1 VSVISDKQDCKG
13 RFLFHI
19 CKKKCYFSVPDMEK
33 KRSYVQVLLPLKMSK
48 ELSYSVPE
56 EYDGEISIGSWV
68 QVKLVGKSRYAIVT
82 GISQQPPAD
91 VNPSGIRAVESLLD
105 MPPVTS
111 ARLNFWRSLA
121 DYYMCSVGEVFKAAY
136 STAFRKQIK
145 VRSRKSDKE
154 IREPDFS
161 TIPPLSPAQQEAC
174 DTIRGHFTGGRRVLL
189 RGVTGSGKTEIYF
202 HLMRDVFQS
211 GGSVLFLVPEIAI
224 SRQLTSR
231 LEKVFGSSLLPYH
244 SKQTAPT
251 KKRIYNRLVAAERPY
266 VVLGT
271 RSALLLPLP
280 NLSLIVVDEEHD
292 SSYKQSDPAPRYN
305 GRDGALM
312 LSSQT
317 GANLVLGSATPS
329 FESLYNV
336 SIGKLAQ
343 VDLMEK
349 FHKAEDAQVEIVDM
363 VTARRLRNVKGPFS
377 IRLLNEI
384 GRVVNDGG
392 QVMVFRSRRAY
403 APYAQ
408 CAECGSVVKCPS
420 CDVALSYHKF
430 DNILKCHYCS
440 YQIPF
445 ELKCPQCASTSVVDR
460 GAGTEKI
467 EELLREYFPDYV
479 TERFDSDTI
488 SGKREEQRIL
498 RSFADGEIDI
508 LVGTQMITKGFDFD
522 RLSLVAVIGCDSLF
536 SVQDFRADERALQ
549 LLWQLRGRAGR
560 REDGARMIIQT
571 EQKEHPV
578 LKALIGESD
587 AEDLSAAL
595 AERKKFGY
603 PPFVRLVVI
612 TLKDKNE
619 KRMWSCAYEMAD
631 VIRGIGIKDFNGP
644 LIPPIAKTGDY
655 YQVQFR
661 LRLKRNNSLSR
672 IKKALYLE
680 TELLDRKYSGLTAI
694 GIDVDP
700 Y

>member
-1 VSVISDKQDCKG
+1 
-13 RFLFHI
+13 
-19 CKKKCYFSVPDMEK
+19 MEK
-33 KRSYVQVLLPLKMSK
+33 KRLLYVQVLLPLKMSK

-56 EYDGEISIGSWV
+56 EFEGQIAIGSWV

-82 GISQQPPAD
+82 AISHQPPAGLD
-91 VNPSGIRAVESLLD
+91 PTRIRAVEALPD
-105 MPPVTS
+105 MLPVTL
-111 ARLNFWRSLA
+111 AQLDFWRALA

-136 STAFRKQIK
+136 SSAFRKQIK
-145 VRSRKSDKE
+145 VRSRKSEKE
-154 IREPDFS
+154 FREPDFNA
-161 TIPPLSPAQQEAC
+161 IPSLSSSQQKAC
-174 DTIRGHFTGGRRVLL
+174 DIIKRHFTEGRRVLL

-202 HLMRDVFQS
+202 HLMREALES

-231 LEKVFGSSLLPYH
+231 VEKVFGSALLPYH
-244 SKQTAPT
+244 SKQTAAV
-251 KKRIYNRLVAAERPY
+251 KKRIYNRLVVAERPY

-336 SIGKLAQ
+336 SVGKLSL
-343 VDLMEK
+343 VDLLEK
-349 FHKAEDAQVEIVDM
+349 YHKAEDAQVEIVDM
-363 VTARRLRNVKGPFS
+363 VTARKLRNVKGPFS

-384 GRVVNDGG
+384 GRVVDDGG

-408 CAECGSVVKCPS
+408 CEECGAVVKCPS

-430 DNILKCHYCS
+430 DNMLKCHYCS

-445 ELKCPQCASTSVVDR
+445 EPKCSKCNSPSIVDR

-467 EELLREYFPDYV
+467 EELLREYFPDYI

-488 SGKREEQRIL
+488 SGKSEEQRIL
-498 RSFADGEIDI
+498 KNFAEGKIDI

-571 EQKEHPV
+571 EQKDHPV
-578 LKALIGESD
+578 LKALTGKGDSD
-587 AEDLSAAL
+587 DLSAAL
-595 AERKKFGY
+595 AERKMFGY

-619 KRMWSCAYEMAD
+619 KRMWSCAYELAD
-631 VIRGIGIKDFNGP
+631 AIRATGIRDFNGP
-644 LIPPIAKTGDY
+644 LVPPIAKMGDH

-661 LRLKRNNSLSR
+661 LRLRRNNSLSR
-672 IKKALYLE
+672 IKKALYSE
-680 TELLDRKYSGLTAI
+680 TELLNHKYNGMTTI
-694 GIDVDP
+694 NIDVDS

>member
-1 VSVISDKQDCKG
+1 M
-13 RFLFHI
+13 FLFHI
-19 CKKKCYFSVPDMEK
+19 CKKKCYFSILDMEK
-33 KRSYVQVLLPLKMSK
+33 KRLYAKVLLPLKMSK
-48 ELSYSVPE
+48 LLSYSLPE
-56 EYDGEISIGSWV
+56 EYAEQVSEGSWV
-68 QVKLVGKSRYAIVT
+68 QVRVVGKSYYAVVVD
-82 GISQQPPAD
+82 ISHRQPAD
-91 VNPSGIRAVESLLD
+91 VEPSKIRAVESLPD
-105 MPPVTS
+105 MPPVTL
-111 ARLNFWRSLA
+111 AQLDFWWNLA

-136 STAFRKQIK
+136 STTFSRQIN
-145 VRSRKSDKE
+145 VRSKQSEKE
-154 IREPDFS
+154 FKEPDFRA
-161 TIPPLSPAQQEAC
+161 IPSLSPMQQEVC
-174 DTIRGHFTGGRRVLL
+174 DTIRLHFAEGRRVLL

-202 HLMRDVFQS
+202 HLMRDAIES
-211 GGSVLFLVPEIAI
+211 GGSVLFLIPEIAV

-231 LEKVFGSSLLPYH
+231 LEKVFGSALLPYH
-244 SKQTAPT
+244 SKQTAAV
-251 KKRIYNRLVAAERPY
+251 KKRIYHRLANSERPY

-292 SSYKQSDPAPRYN
+292 ASYKQSDPAPRYN

-312 LSSQT
+312 LSSQI

-336 SIGKLAQ
+336 SIGKLSQ
-343 VDLMEK
+343 VDLLEK
-349 FHKAEDAQVEIVDM
+349 YHKTEDAQVEIVDM
-363 VTARRLRNVKGPFS
+363 VSARRLRNVKGPFS

-384 GRVVNDGG
+384 GRVVTNGG

-408 CAECGSVVKCPS
+408 CTECGTVVKCPS

-430 DNILKCHYCS
+430 DNMLKCHYCA

-445 ELKCPQCASTSVVDR
+445 EPTCPRCASPSIVDR

-479 TERFDSDTI
+479 IERFDSDTI
-488 SGKREEQRIL
+488 LGKSEEQRIL
-498 RSFADGEIDI
+498 RSFAEGKIDV

-522 RLSLVAVIGCDSLF
+522 RLSLVAVVGCDSLF

-587 AEDLSAAL
+587 QDDLSAAFE
-595 AERKKFGY
+595 ERKRSGY
-603 PPFVRLVVI
+603 PPFVRLVGI

-619 KRMWSCAYEMAD
+619 KRMWSCAYDLSDA
-631 VIRGIGIKDFNGP
+631 IRGIGIREFNGP
-644 LIPPIAKTGDY
+644 VVPPIAKMGNY
-655 YQVQFR
+655 YQVQFQLR
-661 LRLKRNNSLSR
+661 LRRNSSLSR
-672 IKKALYLE
+672 IKKALYFE
-680 TELLDRKYSGLTAI
+680 TELLNRKYNGMTSI
-694 GIDVDP
+694 NIDVDP

>member
-1 VSVISDKQDCKG
+1 
-13 RFLFHI
+13 
-19 CKKKCYFSVPDMEK
+19 MEK
-33 KRSYVQVLLPLKMSK
+33 KRLYVQVLLPLKLSR

-56 EYDGEISIGSWV
+56 EYQEQIVVGSWV
-68 QVKLVGKSRYAIVT
+68 KVKLVGKSRYAIVT
-82 GISQQPPAD
+82 AISHQPPAD
-91 VNPSGIRAVESLLD
+91 LATARIRAVDSIPD
-105 MPPVTS
+105 MAPVTL
-111 ARLNFWRSLA
+111 AQLNFWNALA

-136 STAFRKQIK
+136 STAFLKQIE
-145 VRSRKSDKE
+145 VRSRKSEKE
-154 IREPDFS
+154 YREPDFGA
-161 TIPPLSPAQQEAC
+161 IPTLSPAQQEAC
-174 DTIRGHFTGGRRVLL
+174 NTIRLHFAEGHRVLL

-202 HLMRDVFQS
+202 HLMRDALEK

-231 LEKVFGSSLLPYH
+231 LEKVFGSALLPYH

-251 KKRIYNRLVAAERPY
+251 KKRIYQCLVAAERPC

-305 GRDGALM
+305 GRDAALM
-312 LSSQT
+312 LASQT
-317 GANLVLGSATPS
+317 GANLVMGSATPS
-329 FESLYNV
+329 LESLYNV
-336 SIGKLAQ
+336 SVGKLAQ
-343 VDLMEK
+343 VDLLEK
-349 FHKAEDAQVEIVDM
+349 YHQTEDAEVEIVDM
-363 VTARRLRNVKGPFS
+363 VAARRLRNVRGPFS

-384 GRVVNDGG
+384 SRVVESGG

-408 CAECGSVVKCPS
+408 CAECGEVVKCPS
-420 CDVALSYHKF
+420 CDVSLSYHKF
-430 DNILKCHYCS
+430 DNMLKCHYCS

-445 ELKCPQCASTSVVDR
+445 DLKCPKCDSFSIVDR
-460 GAGTEKI
+460 GAGTEKV
-467 EELLREYFPDYV
+467 EELLREYFPEYV
-479 TERFDSDTI
+479 IERFDSDTI
-488 SGKREEQRIL
+488 VSKREEQRIL
-498 RSFADGEIDI
+498 KEFAEGKIDI

-578 LKALIGESD
+578 LKALTGEGDSS
-587 AEDLSAAL
+587 DLSAAL
-595 AERKKFGY
+595 TERKRFRY
-603 PPFVRLVVI
+603 PPFVRLMVI
-612 TLKDKNE
+612 TLRDKNE
-619 KRMWSCAYEMAD
+619 KRMWSCAHALAD
-631 VIRGIGIKDFNGP
+631 AIRGIGIRDFNGP
-644 LIPPIAKTGDY
+644 IVPPIAKIGDHF
-655 YQVQFR
+655 QVQFR
-661 LRLKRNNSLSR
+661 LNLGRNNALSS
-672 IKKALYLE
+672 IKKALYSE
-680 TELLDRKYSGLTAI
+680 TELLNRKYNGMTAI
-694 GIDVDP
+694 NIDVDP

>member
-1 VSVISDKQDCKG
+1 
-13 RFLFHI
+13 
-19 CKKKCYFSVPDMEK
+19 MEK
-33 KRSYVQVLLPLKMSK
+33 KRLLYVQVLLPLKMSK

-56 EYDGEISIGSWV
+56 EFEGQIAVGSWV

-82 GISQQPPAD
+82 AISHQPPAGLD
-91 VNPSGIRAVESLLD
+91 PTRIRAVEALPD
-105 MPPVTS
+105 MLPVTL
-111 ARLNFWRSLA
+111 AQLDFWRALA

-136 STAFRKQIK
+136 SSAFRKQIT
-145 VRSRKSDKE
+145 VRSRKSEKE
-154 IREPDFS
+154 FREPDFS
-161 TIPPLSPAQQEAC
+161 AIPSLSTAQQGAC
-174 DTIRGHFTGGRRVLL
+174 DTIKEHFTEGRRVLL

-202 HLMRDVFQS
+202 HLMRDALES

-231 LEKVFGSSLLPYH
+231 LEKVFGSALLPYH
-244 SKQTAPT
+244 SKQTAAV
-251 KKRIYNRLVAAERPY
+251 KKRIYNRLVVAERPY

-312 LSSQT
+312 LSSRT

-336 SIGKLAQ
+336 SVGKLSQ
-343 VDLMEK
+343 VDLLEK
-349 FHKAEDAQVEIVDM
+349 YHKAEDAQVEIVDM
-363 VTARRLRNVKGPFS
+363 VTARKLRNVKGPFS

-384 GRVVNDGG
+384 GRVVDDGG

-408 CAECGSVVKCPS
+408 CEECGAVVKCPS

-430 DNILKCHYCS
+430 DNMLKCHYCS

-445 ELKCPQCASTSVVDR
+445 EPECPKCNSLSIVDR

-488 SGKREEQRIL
+488 SGKSEEQRIL
-498 RSFADGEIDI
+498 KNFAEGKIDI

-571 EQKEHPV
+571 EQKDHPV
-578 LKALIGESD
+578 LKALTGEGDSD
-587 AEDLSAAL
+587 DLSAAL
-595 AERKKFGY
+595 AERKMFGY

-619 KRMWSCAYEMAD
+619 KRMWSCAYELAD
-631 VIRGIGIKDFNGP
+631 AIRAIGIRDFNGP
-644 LIPPIAKTGDY
+644 LVPPIAKMGDH

-661 LRLKRNNSLSR
+661 LRLRRNNSLSR
-672 IKKALYLE
+672 IKKALYSE
-680 TELLDRKYSGLTAI
+680 TEFLNRKYNGMTI
-694 GIDVDP
+694 INIDVDP

>member
-1 VSVISDKQDCKG
+1 
-13 RFLFHI
+13 
-19 CKKKCYFSVPDMEK
+19 MEK
-33 KRSYVQVLLPLKMSK
+33 KRTYVKVLLPLKMSK
-48 ELSYSVPE
+48 EFSYSVPE
-56 EYDGEISIGSWV
+56 KFEGEISVGSWV
-68 QVKLVGKSRYAIVT
+68 QVKLVGKSRYAIIT
-82 GISQQPPAD
+82 GISHQPPLD
-91 VNPSGIRAVESLLD
+91 VDTSKIRAVESLLD
-105 MPPVTS
+105 MPSVTS
-111 ARLNFWRSLA
+111 AQLDFYRALA

-154 IREPDFS
+154 FRNPDFS
-161 TIPPLSPAQQEAC
+161 AIPSLSPAQQEAY
-174 DTIRGHFTGGRRVLL
+174 DAIRVHFSEGRRVLL
-189 RGVTGSGKTEIYF
+189 CGVTGSGKTEIYF
-202 HLMRDVFQS
+202 HLMRDALES
-211 GGSVLFLVPEIAI
+211 GVSVLFLVPEIAI

-231 LEKVFGSSLLPYH
+231 LEKVFGSALLPYH
-244 SKQTAPT
+244 SKQTAAV
-251 KKRIYNRLVAAERPY
+251 KKRIYLRLAAAERPY
-266 VVLGT
+266 VILGT

-280 NLSLIVVDEEHD
+280 HLSLIVVDEEHD

-312 LSSQT
+312 LSSHM
-317 GANLVLGSATPS
+317 GANLVMGSATPS

-336 SIGKLAQ
+336 SIGKLGR
-343 VDLMEK
+343 VDLLEK
-349 FHKAEDAQVEIVDM
+349 YHKAADAQVEIVDM
-363 VTARRLRNVKGPFS
+363 TVARRLRNVNGPFS

-384 GRVVNDGG
+384 SGVINGGG

-408 CAECGSVVKCPS
+408 CTECGAVVKCPS

-430 DNILKCHYCS
+430 DNKLKCHYCS

-445 ELKCPQCASTSVVDR
+445 ELKCPQCASPSIVDR

-488 SGKREEQRIL
+488 SGKGEEQRIL
-498 RSFADGEIDI
+498 RNFAEGKIDI

-522 RLSLVAVIGCDSLF
+522 RLSMVAVIGCDSLF

-560 REDGARMIIQT
+560 RKDGARMIIQT
-571 EQKEHPV
+571 EQKDHPV
-578 LKALIGESD
+578 LKALTGEGNSY
-587 AEDLSAAL
+587 DLSAAFE
-595 AERKKFGY
+595 ERKIFGY
-603 PPFVRLVVI
+603 PPFIRLVVI
-612 TLKDKNE
+612 SLKDKNE
-619 KRMWSCAYEMAD
+619 KRMWSCAYDLSDA
-631 VIRGIGIKDFNGP
+631 IRGVGIRDFNGP
-644 LIPPIAKTGDY
+644 IVPPIAKTGDH

-672 IKKALYLE
+672 IKKALYME
-680 TELLDRKYSGLTAI
+680 TELLNRKYNGMTTI
-694 GIDVDP
+694 NIDVDP